1 MPNTVTYVA
10 IVERIP
16 GKEFCAQ
23 FPDFPEVRVSHATIE
38 GIGARSSQVLRA
50 HVEQLLQ
57 AHETVPRPTSV
68 DEVKEDGQYRHGFL
82 IQIDADVPEARLS
95 TRSRSRAE
103 ASPAEDET
111 STTPES
117 PE

>member
-1 MPNTVTYVA
+1 VPNTVTYIA

-16 GKEFCAQ
+16 GKEFRAH
-23 FPDFPEVRVSHATIE
+23 FRDFPEVRVSHATIE

-57 AHETVPRPTSV
+57 AHEAVPRPTSV
-68 DEVKEDGQYRHGFL
+68 DAAKEDAQYRRGFL
-82 IQIDADVPEARLS
+82 IQIDVDVPESHLY
-95 TRSRSRAE
+95 TRSRPRAE